1 MKKTCSAA
9 YVLLADDD
17 ADDIEIVTNALNELE
32 EPPSVVVVEN
42 GKRVLEHLQHELAH
56 SGSTPACALIM
67 DMNMPHMDG
76 RETVVAI
83 KKNNALKNLP
93 ILLFSTSRN
102 RADEMFAQKWG
113 VQFVEKPGTV
123 ESVGALARRI
133 ASICSIGS
141 NSSIS

>member
-1 MKKTCSAA
+1 MEKNCATA

-17 ADDIEIVTNALNELE
+17 ADDVEIVTNALNELDQ
-32 EPPSVVVVEN
+32 PPRVVVVEN
-42 GKRVLEHLQHELAH
+42 GKRVLEHLQQELAH
-56 SGSTPACALIM
+56 LGTTPACALIM

-102 RADEMFAQKWG
+102 RADIMFAQKWD

-123 ESVGALARRI
+123 QSIEALARRI
-133 ASICSIGS
+133 ALICS
-141 NSSIS
+141 NAN